1 LPDTNGDDKNFAPT
15 VEVRAMKARLAFI
28 AGALAF
34 LAGCGSATDA
44 VTFQAPPSFHSRAS
58 LGPFMQLWTAAPHND
73 IMLLSMPTQV
83 DWNKTLSQADLSDE
97 RLQKKERIKICGGTQ
112 DALLVILQGETKVD
126 NDSSS
131 QASDIQFLATD
142 VRGKTYMAMY
152 ARPLHSPAD
161 PAAESA
167 IRNVCPK

>member
-1 LPDTNGDDKNFAPT
+1 
-15 VEVRAMKARLAFI
+15 MKARLFLL
-28 AGALAF
+28 AGAVAF

-44 VTFQAPPSFHSRAS
+44 VTFQAPPSFHSKAS
-58 LGPFMQLWTAAPHND
+58 VGPFMQVWAAAPHNA
-73 IMLLSMPTQV
+73 IVLMSMPV
-83 DWNKTLSQADLSDE
+83 AIDLNKAVSQADLSDA

-112 DALLVILQGETKVD
+112 DALFVVLQGERKL
-126 NDSSS
+126 NDDSTSTPS
-131 QASDIQFLATD
+131 EIEFLATD

-161 PAAESA
+161 PAAQAA